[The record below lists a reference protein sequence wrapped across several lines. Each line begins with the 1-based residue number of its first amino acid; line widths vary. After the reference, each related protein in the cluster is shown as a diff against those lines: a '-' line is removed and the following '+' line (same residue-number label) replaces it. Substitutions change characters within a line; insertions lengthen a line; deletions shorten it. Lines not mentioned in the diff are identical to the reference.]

1 MVQYKLLDIY
11 SIKDTLNDYQLDANI
26 SSKIT
31 ELFTLLN
38 INNQRNKNTR
48 KEKYMQEDN
57 AKWVKK
63 ELFKPTVMEKK
74 EGMEE
79 ELDNLRSLLNKLVDN
94 NYDDQIIKIM
104 DCIDNIIKID
114 DPEKYEKILQR
125 FYSVVI
131 NNKRYSKSYSKVFSN
146 MLDEYLLLEEHQHEC
161 INKYNESINNIEYM
175 NPDENYDEYCRINK
189 LNSQRKSLLCF
200 IISCVDCEVY
210 SFNELLQIINH
221 LFIMLDNNITN
232 EDQQDINEEIV
243 ENIFTLLQNGKD
255 LILNEVC
262 KYEILDKIKYYST
275 LNTKENSGY
284 SNRMKFKMMDIIDLY
299 K

>member
-1 MVQYKLLDIY
+1 MVQYNLLDIY
-11 SIKDTLNDYQLDANI
+11 SIKETLNDYQLDANI

-38 INNQRNKNTR
+38 ISNQRNKNIK
-48 KEKYMQEDN
+48 KEKYTQDEN
-57 AKWVKK
+57 TKWVKK

-104 DCIDNIIKID
+104 DCIDNIIKMD
-114 DPEKYEKILQR
+114 DPEKCEKILQR

-146 MLDEYLLLEEHQHEC
+146 MLDEYLSLEQQQHEC

-189 LNSQRKSLLCF
+189 INSQRKTLLCF
-200 IISCVDCEVY
+200 IISCVECEVY
-210 SFNELLQIINH
+210 SFNELLQIINY
-221 LFIMLDNNITN
+221 LFTMLDNNITN
-232 EDQQDINEEIV
+232 KDQQDINEEIV
-243 ENIFTLLQNGKD
+243 ENIFTFLQNGKD

-275 LNTKENSGY
+275 LNIKENSGY